1 MNPLDR
7 LILSAIFNAKN
18 HPTLHELADVI
29 HTEEKRSLLKELAF
43 LANVERGL
51 VRFEYGPPD
60 GHLDHQ
66 VHFALTPKGFRMVM
80 CSMAVRGDASLAEAE
95 DHGDVS
101 SHLLS
106 FADTARGVGNGAHPP
121 ESSAGCAHDF
131 GSLTGSVRR
140 AESAAQRVIDRISQD
155 CPQGPDCIH
164 QPFPATS
171 CRVFKCG
178 QECGF
183 SGCIECVM
191 AHESEPHWS
200 DAQTTT
206 ERHGLTLIQGGL
218 Q

>member
-18 HPTLHELADVI
+18 HPTLHELAEVI

-80 CSMAVRGDASLAEAE
+80 CSMTVRGDASLPDSE

-101 SHLLS
+101 SHILN

-131 GSLTGSVRR
+131 GTLTGSVRR
-140 AESAAQRVIDRISQD
+140 AESAAERVISRLSQF
-155 CPQGPDCIH
+155 CPQGSDCLRH
-164 QPFPATS
+164 DPTQE
-171 CRVFKCG
+171 CRVFKCKDCSF
-178 QECGF
+178 E
-183 SGCIECVM
+183 GCALCLE
-191 AHESEPHWS
+191 AHDAEPHWS
-200 DAQTTT
+200 DSQTTS